1 MQTAVIIDVIAAAV
15 LAGFAYF
22 GAKKGLVRALAGLI
36 AAVFSLV
43 GANLISTALTDQ
55 VMKVAAPAIEK
66 RIEAQLDEAIQTRL
80 PSGQMPGGDMLE
92 SLDLPIEELLNL
104 LGLDAQ
110 ARQSLVERAE
120 DTVKEAGVSAAS
132 AVVESMAYSV
142 LHGILYMLVF
152 LALRILFQI
161 VIRML
166 NLLFKLPGL
175 HSLNTL
181 GGGALG
187 LAEGMLL
194 VFVAAFAAQ
203 QLGLPVSTGEFGRI
217 FPLFL
222 SHSPL
227 SVLSLSGRG

>member
-1 MQTAVIIDVIAAAV
+1 
-15 LAGFAYF
+15 
-22 GAKKGLVRALAGLI
+22 
-36 AAVFSLV
+36 
-43 GANLISTALTDQ
+43 
-55 VMKVAAPAIEK
+55 
-66 RIEAQLDEAIQTRL
+66 
-80 PSGQMPGGDMLE
+80 MLE

-203 QLGLPVSTGEFGRI
+203 QLGLPVSTGELGRI